1 MDGIH
6 PVVFCR
12 NPRLAAVVN
21 IANLAAAAY
30 QDADLNEQFR
40 EVKKKV
46 ISTGEVRRENTNVQ
60 MASIIEL
67 YRR

>member
-40 EVKKKV
+40 EVKKAQ
-46 ISTGEVRRENTNVQ
+46 NC
-60 MASIIEL
+60 ADEL
-67 YRR
+67 NGKNA

>member
-40 EVKKKV
+40 DVKKAQNCANELN
-46 ISTGEVRRENTNVQ
+46 GEK
-60 MASIIEL
+60 
-67 YRR
+67 

>member
-12 NPRLAAVVN
+12 NPRFAAVVN

-46 ISTGEVRRENTNVQ
+46 ISTGEVRKENTNVQ